1 VETAKDGRSADDVK
15 YAVMLGRVVLEEQKR
30 DVLWRVMGPDID
42 GGQIQIVVAVY
53 ERAIRIKVITT
64 F

>member
-1 VETAKDGRSADDVK
+1 
-15 YAVMLGRVVLEEQKR
+15 
-30 DVLWRVMGPDID
+30 MGPDID